1 MNPWRS
7 TATALTLFIW
17 PGPIPPYLIH
27 NVISFCASHPL
38 GFHRSAEQKCPEGAK
53 ACSLGLALFA
63 SPRSTTT
70 HNTQSPEGATAV
82 RWSSSQWRS
91 SMRVMKHLLFE
102 LRTRRGSRKKLPSPL
117 RDLRVSEDRRLPG
130 AGKKRQ
136 PQATCLS
143 SFGAKPRG
151 ACAMSRRELA
161 ERLLHKADQDTTV
174 FEKLRPDP
182 D

>member
-70 HNTQSPEGATAV
+70 HNTHSPEGATAV

-91 SMRVMKHLLFE
+91 SMRVMKHLLLE
-102 LRTRRGSRKKLPSPL
+102 PRTRRGSRKSCRRPFGTWGFWGPSPTWGWQKAPAPGYMPELL
-117 RDLRVSEDRRLPG
+117 RSKNSWYQRY
-130 AGKKRQ
+130 RQ
-136 PQATCLS
+136 
-143 SFGAKPRG
+143 
-151 ACAMSRRELA
+151 
-161 ERLLHKADQDTTV
+161 LH
-174 FEKLRPDP
+174 P
-182 D
+182 